1 MTLVHTQCAW
11 TTWIVWL
18 PDHGWPAGQPGERRR
33 QLPLKSRAVGGLH
46 QHCHLWR
53 IVCRLKALVHV
64 YVSPA
69 LTQVT
74 QLWEDNALWHKPWWQ
89 KTHGAINKRFYFSSM
104 QKTVSVLLHVAGLTS
119 SRGLH
124 ICPGAWLGDSP
135 TLCAEGMN
143 ILLLVTMPVCI
154 TGSMQHPL

>member
-1 MTLVHTQCAW
+1 ML
-11 TTWIVWL
+11 
-18 PDHGWPAGQPGERRR
+18 ERRESSDCLIMGDR
-33 QLPLKSRAVGGLH
+33 LGTPGKDGGNCLWSLVPWVACTSTVIYDALSVVSRHSFTCTL
-46 QHCHLWR
+46 
-53 IVCRLKALVHV
+53 
-64 YVSPA
+64 SPA

-119 SRGLH
+119 SRGLL

-154 TGSMQHPL
+154 TSSMQHPL